1 MAQATLNPIKFL
13 GRPLLK
19 TGESGRTFLGEKVEL
34 DRDAVIEALKEV
46 KLSAIHAVAEEE
58 PGIFTLAL
66 DIWEETKYMPGFANH
81 TPFVAFICNKDSL
94 IGGAN
99 YRIYAIV
106 EADGEIADDFQT
118 MLESGI
124 PASAKFNEKDGITT
138 SF

>member
-1 MAQATLNPIKFL
+1 MAQATLNLIKFL

-19 TGESGRTFLGEKVEL
+19 TGESGRIFLGEKVEL

-94 IGGAN
+94 TGGAN

-106 EADGEIADDFQT
+106 EADGENADDFQT

-124 PASAKFNEKDGITT
+124 AASAKFNEKDGITT

>member
-1 MAQATLNPIKFL
+1 MAQATLNPVKFV
-13 GRPLLK
+13 GRPLFK
-19 TGESGRTFLGEKVEL
+19 TGEPSRMFMGEKVEL
-34 DRDAVIEALKEV
+34 DRNAVIEVLKGV
-46 KLSAIHAVAEEE
+46 KLSAIYVIAEEE

-94 IGGAN
+94 TGGAN

>member
-81 TPFVAFICNKDSL
+81 TPLVASICNKDSL
-94 IGGAN
+94 TGGAN

-124 PASAKFNEKDGITT
+124 AASAKFNEKDGITT

>member
-66 DIWEETKYMPGFANH
+66 DIWEETKYMPGFSDH
-81 TPFVAFICNKDSL
+81 TPFVAFIRNKNSL
-94 IGGAN
+94 AGGAN

-118 MLESGI
+118 MLECGI
-124 PASAKFNEKDGITT
+124 AASAKFNEKDGITT